1 MKIYGYIRV
10 SSVDQNEDRQLL
22 ALRELNI
29 PNNHIFIDKQS
40 GKDFVRPSY
49 QRLLTRLREGDLL
62 YIQSIDRL
70 GRNYEEIQQQWRI
83 LAKDMGVD
91 VAVLDIP
98 LLDTRIN
105 KDLIGTFLS
114 DVVLQLLAFMA
125 QSERESIR
133 KRQAEGIAAAK
144 LRGVKFGRPE
154 KNAPENFGAIVEKW
168 ERRETELKDTLLLCG
183 MKETTFFK
191 RLREYREKKQ

>member
-49 QRLLTRLREGDLL
+49 QRLLNRLREGDLL

-105 KDLIGTFLS
+105 KDLIGTFIA

-133 KRQAEGIAAAK
+133 KRQAEGIFAAK
-144 LRGVKFGRPE
+144 LRGVRFGRP
-154 KNAPENFGAIVEKW
+154 KKKPPENFNALVEKW
-168 ERRETELKDTLLLCG
+168 ERGEIKTSEILKMCK
-183 MKETTFFK
+183 MSRSTFYEK
-191 RLREYREKKQ
+191 AKKQR